1 MQVEL
6 SEKYVKGEDLEGIA
20 DVKFKIIEEP
30 IIVTGTYGKKIE
42 CRIIMKKGKDE
53 AKAKWTLSNTNA
65 DLLIKNIGK
74 ETTEWIGRDLGVH
87 VETINGKKSI
97 ILDKEQF

>member
-6 SEKYVKGEDLEGIA
+6 SEKYVKGEDIEGIA
-20 DVKFKIIEEP
+20 NVKFKIIEEP
-30 IIVTGTYGKKIE
+30 IIVTGQYGKKIE
-42 CRIIMKKGKDE
+42 CRIVMKKGKEE

-65 DLLIKNIGK
+65 DLLIKNISK
-74 ETTEWIGRDLGVH
+74 ETTEWIGKDLGVH
-87 VETINGKKSI
+87 VEIINGKKSI